1 MATGAVACAAGIGS
15 GPIAGAENDAR
26 TPLRYPPSMREGAE
40 YRDLKRIWLFS
51 GCTQAELR
59 RIQKVLKEVTVPTGR
74 LLVEEGQPGLMFF
87 VVVAGHA
94 SVSRGQHKI
103 ASIGPGDYFGE
114 LSLLDQ
120 KPRSASVVCDT
131 DMTLLVLMQRH
142 FQKILRGSPS
152 MAQKLLKTMGGR
164 LRDSDAMAFE

>member
-1 MATGAVACAAGIGS
+1 MPGVHAAGMVVS
-15 GPIAGAENDAR
+15 LDAAGR
-26 TPLRYPPSMREGAE
+26 KRRRYPPLRYPPVMREDAE
-40 YRDLKRIWLFS
+40 NRDLKRIWLFS

-87 VVVAGHA
+87 VVVAGRA
-94 SVSRGQHKI
+94 TVKRGEQEI

-114 LSLLDQ
+114 LSLLDD

-142 FQKILRGSPS
+142 FQKILRASPS
-152 MAQKLLKTMGGR
+152 MAHKLLKTMGTR
-164 LRDSDAMAFE
+164 LRDSDAMAYE

>member
-1 MATGAVACAAGIGS
+1 VGIAVPLDHRPWEAT
-15 GPIAGAENDAR
+15 PDPR
-26 TPLRYPPSMREGAE
+26 LRYPPVMPEGAE
-40 YRDLKRIWLFS
+40 NRDLKRIWLFS

-87 VVVAGHA
+87 IVVTGRATVK
-94 SVSRGQHKI
+94 RGENEI

-114 LSLLDQ
+114 LSLLDE
-120 KPRSASVVCDT
+120 KPRSASVVCET

-152 MAQKLLKTMGGR
+152 MAHKILKTMGNR
-164 LRDSDAMAFE
+164 LRDSDAMAYE